1 MDEAFAFLG
10 GSAEGMGQARFASI
24 ASELIGGCSLVVAG
38 QPHRLREI
46 EFYYQD
52 EHHDDPFA
60 HGDPVQRTSGR
71 WYFHRE
77 GDSYRGGSFKGLDI
91 TFGPE
96 GPFGG
101 ILIRTIEAPDG
112 TVINGCS
119 LCVDH
124 LLSQT
129 EKPDVATLDGQIG
142 ERRVWDT
149 SSPLHLARIEPPE
162 GREIVATARVGLT
175 LKMMFRNPEMPRY
188 IMARYRFLD
197 EPSIKKGKIHTVI
210 ALHQRG
216 LDPAGIR
223 ARTRSP
229 GKTIE
234 RYLTAYREG
243 LTLEDFKG
251 FRGRSL
257 KTEDLC
263 KLHGAWQ
270 TAFGSA

>member
-1 MDEAFAFLG
+1 MGEALEFLG
-10 GSAEGMGQARFASI
+10 GSAEGMGQARFAAI
-24 ASELIGGCSLVVAG
+24 ADRLLVGCALQVAG
-38 QPHRLREI
+38 APYRLREI

-52 EHHDDPFA
+52 EAHHDPFA
-60 HGDPVQRTSGR
+60 HGDPLQRTSGR

-77 GDSYRGGSFKGLDI
+77 GGSYRGGSFKGLDVC
-91 TFGPE
+91 FGPV

-101 ILIRTIEAPDG
+101 ILIRTLEAPDG

-124 LLSQT
+124 LL
-129 EKPDVATLDGQIG
+129 EKTGHPDVASLDGVLG
-142 ERRVWDT
+142 ERAVWDR
-149 SSPLHLARIEPPE
+149 SAPLHLAPIEAGPE
-162 GREIVATARVGLT
+162 RPTVLATARVGLT
-175 LKMMFRNPEMPRY
+175 LKMMARYPTMPQY
-188 IMARYRFLD
+188 IFARYRFLTD
-197 EPSIKKGKIHTVI
+197 PSIKKGKVHSVI

-216 LDPAGIR
+216 LSVPEIR
-223 ARTRSP
+223 ALTRSP

-243 LTLEDFKG
+243 LALEGFTS

-263 KLHGAWQ
+263 RLHGAWHS
-270 TAFGSA
+270 AFDG